1 MIAVTGYRTTIIQAF
16 KELVDEQVFKLS
28 ANLGQFGGEYAL
40 PEDVDR
46 YVLAA
51 GILRQ
56 VPLREQSGFDVRIGL
71 AVNMVSV
78 VRITETVLARRENA
92 RVCIIGSESG
102 ISGSYDETYAMAKA
116 AVHAY
121 VAWAKHKVKPTQ
133 TISCVVPP
141 IISDS
146 GMTRRRHD
154 YPAVLETRR
163 TVSAKDVAQRVHAAL
178 FDDELLGS
186 THLVTM

>member
-1 MIAVTGYRTTIIQAF
+1 MIAVTGYRTTIVQAL
-16 KELVDEQVFKLS
+16 KGMVNEQIFKLS

-56 VPLREQSGFDVRIGL
+56 QPLRDQSGFDVRIGL
-71 AVNMVSV
+71 AVNLISV
-78 VRITETVLARRENA
+78 VRIADTILARRENA

-102 ISGSYDETYAMAKA
+102 MHGSYDESYAMAKA
-116 AVHAY
+116 AVHAW
-121 VAWAKHKVKPTQ
+121 VSWAKTKVTPTQ
-133 TISCVVPP
+133 TITCVVPP

-154 YPAVLETRR
+154 YPVVLNERR
-163 TVSAKDVAQRVHAAL
+163 TVTAKQVAEKVKWSL

>member
-1 MIAVTGYRTTIIQAF
+1 MIAVTGYRTTIVQAL
-16 KELVDEQVFKLS
+16 KEMVDEQVFKLS

-40 PEDVDR
+40 PEGVDKF
-46 YVLAA
+46 VLAA

-56 VPLREQSGFDVRIGL
+56 MPLREQSGFDVRIGL

-78 VRITETVLARRENA
+78 VRIADTILARRENA
-92 RVCIIGSESG
+92 RICIIGSESG
-102 ISGSYDETYAMAKA
+102 INGSYDETYAMSKA
-116 AVHAY
+116 AVHAW
-121 VAWAKHKVKPTQ
+121 VAWTKAKVKPTQ
-133 TISCVVPP
+133 TVACVIPP

-154 YPAVLETRR
+154 YPAVLDARR
-163 TVSAKDVAQRVHAAL
+163 TVSAKEVAEKVHWAL

-186 THLVTM
+186 THLVNM

>member
-1 MIAVTGYRTTIIQAF
+1 MIAVTGYRTTIVQ
-16 KELVDEQVFKLS
+16 ELKKLVNEQVFKLS

-51 GILRQ
+51 GVLRQ
-56 VPLREQSGFDVRIGL
+56 APLCEQSGFDVRIGL
-71 AVNMVSV
+71 AVNMISV
-78 VRITETVLARRENA
+78 VRIADTILARRPNA

-102 ISGSYDETYAMAKA
+102 INGSYDESYAMAKA
-116 AVHAY
+116 AVHAW
-121 VAWAKHKVKPTQ
+121 VSWAKAKVTPAQ
-133 TISCVVPP
+133 TIVCVIPP

-154 YPAVLETRR
+154 YPVVLDTRR
-163 TVSAKDVAQRVHAAL
+163 TVTAKHVADKVHEAL
-178 FDDELLGS
+178 FDDDLLGS
-186 THLVTM
+186 THLVKL